1 MKRVLIFDQSFFFS
15 KTVRLILE
23 EKFSITDVHIAK
35 SKDEIEELISVSY
48 FDLIILD
55 INVKEVEDFNL
66 IRTIKKKCSQAKILI
81 LSYVNDYTYI
91 NNCYKLGANFF
102 LNKNCTEEKLNQIL
116 NLLLFSNDY
125 FTNDVN
131 LIPSQSLPLNQLP
144 EKELFLNKL
153 SKREYQIAR
162 MLVKGISNLEI
173 SKDLSLSMSTISTY
187 KKRILL
193 KTETENLIELSS
205 FYNEN
210 QLINNSYTNS

>member
-1 MKRVLIFDQSFFFS
+1 MKKVLIFDQSFFYS

-23 EKFSITDVHIAK
+23 EKFSITDVHIAN
-35 SKDEIEELISVSY
+35 SKDEIQELISVSY
-48 FDLIILD
+48 FDLVILD
-55 INVKEVEDFNL
+55 INIKELEDFSL
-66 IRTIKKKCSQAKILI
+66 ISTLKKKCSQAKILI

-91 NNCYKLGANFF
+91 NNCYRLGANFF

-116 NLLLFSNDY
+116 NLLLYSNDY

-131 LIPSQSLPLNQLP
+131 LIASQSIPLNQFS

-153 SKREYQIAR
+153 SKREFQIAR

-173 SKDLSLSMSTISTY
+173 SRDLNLSMSTISTY

-205 FYNEN
+205 FYN
-210 QLINNSYTNS
+210 NNFMAVKNFTDF